1 MTHRDDIP
9 QLSSLLAS
17 RKPSAVAAE
26 VRGIF
31 RHHYPVRGYSRVSH
45 ATQLVRKL
53 FAGDFPGYRGCNTEY
68 HNLAHTMDALLAS
81 ARIVDGFNI
90 QNPPLPA
97 NLVSNLLCAA
107 LLHDIGYIQESWD
120 TEGTGAKYTD
130 THVERGVLFLERNRD
145 AFGFDDESIRVIS
158 NIIRTTESGIDLD
171 TIPFASETEQ
181 YAGCIL
187 GAADILGQMSDRA
200 YLEKLLFLYYEFR
213 EAGIAGFNTEFDL
226 LRKTAEF
233 YQVTKKR
240 LSESYQNIHIY
251 SQHHFKHRHGIDA
264 NLYLE
269 AIERQIAYLEKII
282 EDDTSNFRHKLK
294 RGAWVH
300 DYHAGGDS
308 PTGMRQGPR

>member
-1 MTHRDDIP
+1 MTHRGDIL

-17 RKPSAVAAE
+17 QKPAAVAAE

-31 RHHYPVRGYSRVSH
+31 KCHYSIRRYSGVSR
-45 ATQLVRKL
+45 AMQIVRKL
-53 FAGDFPGYRGCNTEY
+53 FAGKLPGYRACNTEY
-68 HNLAHTMDALLAS
+68 HNLTHTMDALLAS

-90 QNPPLPA
+90 KNKTLPVNIVE
-97 NLVSNLLCAA
+97 NLFCAA
-107 LLHDIGYIQESWD
+107 LLHDTGYIQESWD
-120 TEGTGAKYTD
+120 TEGTGAKYTA
-130 THVERGVLFLERNRD
+130 THVERSVNFLIKNRD
-145 AFGFDDESIRVIS
+145 LFRLDDESIRVIT
-158 NIIRTTESGIDLD
+158 NTIRCTGLSVDLE
-171 TIPFASETEQ
+171 TIPFASDVEQ

-187 GAADILGQMSDRA
+187 GTADILGQMSDRA

-213 EAGIAGFNTEFDL
+213 EAGISGFNTEFDL
-226 LRKTAEF
+226 LRKTVDF
-233 YQVTKKR
+233 YQITKKR

-282 EDDTSNFRHKLK
+282 EDDTTNFRHKLK

-308 PTGMRQGPR
+308 PTGMRQGLR